1 MPIVTEPKPSDKFE
15 KMRDIHFSCQAYC
28 RKKFSPYSK
37 PGMAIIER
45 RRQSVIH
52 GGRNMG
58 MPAISSD
65 WKPSFVMAMRE
76 LNPVRLKFLVTDA
89 ERAVFTRY
97 RELGDSPHHHDE
109 RVQMSNA
116 LEDLQAVR
124 LSLLA

>member
-1 MPIVTEPKPSDKFE
+1 
-15 KMRDIHFSCQAYC
+15 
-28 RKKFSPYSK
+28 
-37 PGMAIIER
+37 
-45 RRQSVIH
+45 
-52 GGRNMG
+52 MG
-58 MPAISSD
+58 MPDISSD

-76 LNPVRLKFLVTDA
+76 LNLVRLKFLVTDA

-97 RELGDSPHHHDE
+97 RELGDSPDHHDE